1 MIKIIITSIY
11 HCYYRNLYC
20 AYCWGYQYVSSKQFW
35 KGTECCISFLHSPLT
50 SLFIYKF
57 WSKWFAFA

>member
-20 AYCWGYQYVSSKQFW
+20 AYCWGYQNVSSK
-35 KGTECCISFLHSPLT
+35 
-50 SLFIYKF
+50 
-57 WSKWFAFA
+57 